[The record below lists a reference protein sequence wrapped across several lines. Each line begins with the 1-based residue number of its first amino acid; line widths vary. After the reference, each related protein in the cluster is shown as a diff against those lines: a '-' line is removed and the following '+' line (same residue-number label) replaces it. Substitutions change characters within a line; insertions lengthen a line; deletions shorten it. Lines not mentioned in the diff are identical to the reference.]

1 MAALTVLV
9 PDILAEI
16 PGIPSFIAERQLL
29 RAARLFTEDTRA
41 WRASVQMSVTAT
53 VATVDMTSLL
63 PTGTELVDIIS
74 MKNVGGGEPVHPK
87 TYSWLD
93 QNTSDWRSQT
103 DIAAAWYVQDG
114 NNTVRLVP
122 IPSATTANLY
132 DVRVAV
138 KPLLTATTI
147 DDLLVNKFSENLIHG
162 ALSFLYL
169 IPNKPWTDGGLAQ
182 YHNVMFLDSFSAAR
196 VEAAEEF
203 QTDVARKVK
212 YGGL

>member
-9 PDILAEI
+9 PDVLAEI
-16 PGIPSFIAERQLL
+16 PGIPSFVAERQIL
-29 RAARLFTEDTRA
+29 RATRLFTEETRA
-41 WRASVQMSVTAT
+41 WRVNLQLSVVAT
-53 VATVDMTSLL
+53 VAAVNLTALL
-63 PTGTELVDIIS
+63 PVGTELVDIVS

-87 TYSWLD
+87 TFKWLD
-93 QNTSDWRSQT
+93 QNTSDWRGQT
-103 DIAAAWYVQDG
+103 DIAARWYVLDG

-122 IPSATTANLY
+122 TPAVTTAALY

-147 DDLLVNKFSENLIHG
+147 DDLLINKFSEPLIHG
-162 ALSFLYL
+162 ALAQLYQM
-169 IPNKPWTDGGLAQ
+169 PRKPWTDGGLAQ
-182 YHNVMFLDSFSAAR
+182 FHLALFRDALPGAR

-203 QTDVARKVK
+203 QTGIARKVK